1 MQKVGEE
8 VKLDRKLA
16 RLLKGH
22 PSTPCPQ
29 AVLPEKVKHLIGIEY
44 ADYYCGECH
53 RHIGLFAFDSQK
65 KLEKKCPH
73 CEKMTTLRGEK
84 RSGCT

>member
-1 MQKVGEE
+1 M
-8 VKLDRKLA
+8 KLDRKLA

-29 AVLPEKVKHLIGIEY
+29 AALPEKVKHFTGIEY
-44 ADYYCGECH
+44 ADYYCGECGA
-53 RHIGLFAFDSQK
+53 HIGLFAFDPSAK
-65 KLEKKCPH
+65 REMACRKCN
-73 CEKMTTLRGEK
+73 KMVALRGEK